1 MANNECLAKL
11 GALKVS
17 HVTGT
22 TQAGKDFDF
31 YSVDRSYKNE
41 QTGKWESQSITLKPT
56 ELLAVASLLQIAG
69 ERLAKQQA
77 YNFNNPEKPVEID
90 GVPF

>member
-11 GALKVS
+11 GSIKVS
-17 HVTGT
+17 HVTGKSK
-22 TQAGKDFDF
+22 AGKEYDF
-31 YSVDRSYKNE
+31 YSLDRSYKDE
-41 QTGKWESQSITLKPT
+41 KDEWQTQSITLKPT
-56 ELLAVASLLQIAG
+56 ELLAVASLLKIAG

-77 YNFNNPEKPVEID
+77 FSFNNPEKPVEVD